1 MKRKRKNSTSPVIR
15 KVAKRRNRSKTSSD
29 KHRQRPPSKNA
40 TEEDSAGADF
50 PAEKSGPGT
59 FRCPFRSCG
68 KLFRISLGK
77 NMTKHLE
84 RSHRC
89 SLKVQ
94 SHKAYGVIFI
104 ISGIFKVKGSI
115 PLRLYFFFF
124 HFIHSYS
131 IVRTISAVVVE
142 ALVSRYPQ
150 SSSDVTQS
158 KGTSMGCWKNRIFS
172 LYICR
177 KVDGSVPDP

>member
-1 MKRKRKNSTSPVIR
+1 MISCFFSDSENWKEEIGAVSKTDDCPSSSVKRKRENSSTSPVIR

-29 KHRQRPPSKNA
+29 KHRQRPPSKSA
-40 TEEDSAGADF
+40 TEEDSGSADL
-50 PAEKSGPGT
+50 PAEKSGSGT
-59 FRCPFRSCG
+59 FRCPFQSCG

-104 ISGIFKVKGSI
+104 ISGIFKVKGLFHSVCIFFSFISYI
-115 PLRLYFFFF
+115 PPV
-124 HFIHSYS
+124 S
-131 IVRTISAVVVE
+131 
-142 ALVSRYPQ
+142 LV
-150 SSSDVTQS
+150 
-158 KGTSMGCWKNRIFS
+158 KF
-172 LYICR
+172 LL
-177 KVDGSVPDP
+177 

>member
-1 MKRKRKNSTSPVIR
+1 MISCLFSECENWKEEIGAVSNTDDSPSSSVKKRKRKNSTSPVIR
-15 KVAKRRNRSKTSSD
+15 KVAKRRNRSKTNSD
-29 KHRQRPPSKNA
+29 ENRQRPTSKSA
-40 TEEDSAGADF
+40 TERDSAGADL

-59 FRCPFRSCG
+59 FRCPFQSCG

-104 ISGIFKVKGSI
+104 ISGIFKVKGLFHSVCIFFSFISYI
-115 PLRLYFFFF
+115 PPV
-124 HFIHSYS
+124 S
-131 IVRTISAVVVE
+131 
-142 ALVSRYPQ
+142 LV
-150 SSSDVTQS
+150 
-158 KGTSMGCWKNRIFS
+158 KF
-172 LYICR
+172 LL
-177 KVDGSVPDP
+177 